1 MERILIS
8 TDFSANATHAAE
20 YGYNL
25 AKHLKANVALC
36 NAVLV
41 PAEMPQAGVVVWPMD
56 EYDNLIKGS
65 ADDLLQLK
73 HNLQKS
79 DDEEHFKPSVS
90 LINESGIV
98 ADVINNA
105 VEHKKIDLI
114 VMGTHG
120 SGGAGALLLGNH
132 SRNMI
137 NATTRPLLL
146 IPPEAKIGPVKKIAY
161 ATDFKNPDEDLETIY
176 KLIDFARRIYANVLI
191 THVTTE
197 ENQTNKF
204 QKWLHNLLV
213 DLSNTANYPHIY
225 YRIVRNDSAQHG
237 LDWLCEHG
245 HVDILAMLHRPHHFL
260 DTILKGSYT
269 QKMANH
275 IPIPLLVFPAKE

>member
-8 TDFSANATHAAE
+8 TDFSANATHAAQ

-25 AKHLKANVALC
+25 AKHLKANVVLC

-41 PAEMPQAGVVVWPMD
+41 PAQVPQAGVVVWPMD
-56 EYDNLIKGS
+56 EYDTLIKSS
-65 ADDLLQLK
+65 AGDLLQLK
-73 HNLQKS
+73 HDLKKS
-79 DDEEHFKPSVS
+79 DDEAHFKPSVS
-90 LINESGIV
+90 LINESGVV

-105 VEHKKIDLI
+105 VEQMKIDMI

-120 SGGAGALLLGNH
+120 SGGVGALLLGNH

-146 IPPEAKIGPVKKIAY
+146 IPPEAKIDTIKKIAY
-161 ATDFKNPDEDLETIY
+161 ATDFKNPDDDLEAIY
-176 KLIDFARRIYANVLI
+176 KLIDFARRINANVLI
-191 THVTTE
+191 THVTTT

-204 QKWLHNLLV
+204 QKWLNNLLI

-225 YRIVRNDSAQHG
+225 YRIVRNDSARHG

-245 HVDILAMLHRPHHFL
+245 HVDMLVMLHRPHHFL
-260 DTILKGSYT
+260 DTVLKGSYT